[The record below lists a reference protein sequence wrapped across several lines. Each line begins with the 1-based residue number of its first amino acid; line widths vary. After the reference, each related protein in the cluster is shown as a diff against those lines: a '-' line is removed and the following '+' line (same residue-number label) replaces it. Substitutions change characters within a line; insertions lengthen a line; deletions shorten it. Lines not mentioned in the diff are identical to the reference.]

1 MSARTASTTA
11 IVLAL
16 ACLLASPLARAEKA
30 DRDKPVNIDA
40 DRMTV
45 DDKNKVHIFEGN
57 VTLTQGTL
65 VIRSNKLVVT
75 QDNDGF
81 QRGVATGGPNGL
93 AHIRQKREG
102 LDEYTDGEGERI
114 EHDNKLDQS
123 ELFNRA
129 WVKSGKDEVRG
140 EYIFIDGQTETY
152 RATSG
157 RNGTSAAATGGRV
170 RAVIMPRKQDAKAA
184 TPAAGAKKPAAAP
197 TEAR

>member
-1 MSARTASTTA
+1 MFTRS
-11 IVLAL
+11 ILAL
-16 ACLLASPLARAEKA
+16 ACALVCTFAYAEKA

-65 VIRSNKLVVT
+65 IIRSAKLVVT

-81 QRGVATGGPNGL
+81 QRGVATGGANGL

-102 LDEYTDGEGERI
+102 VDEYTDGEAERI
-114 EHDNKLDQS
+114 EHDSKLDQT

-140 EYIFIDGQTETY
+140 EYIFVDGQTETY

-170 RAVIMPRKQDAKAA
+170 RAVIMPKKDAKAETKA
-184 TPAAGAKKPAAAP
+184 EAKPAPVKKAAAGN
-197 TEAR
+197 

>member
-1 MSARTASTTA
+1 MFTRSA
-11 IVLAL
+11 LAL
-16 ACLLASPLARAEKA
+16 ACALACTLAHAEKA

-65 VIRSNKLVVT
+65 TIRSAKLVVT

-81 QRGVATGGPNGL
+81 QRGVATGGANGL

-102 LDEYTDGEGERI
+102 VDEFMDGEAERI
-114 EHDNKLDQS
+114 EHDSKLDQT

-129 WVKSGKDEVRG
+129 YVKSGKDDVRS
-140 EYIFIDGQTETY
+140 EYIFVDGQTETY

-170 RAVIMPRKQDAKAA
+170 RAVIMPKKDGKVQDGKTPA
-184 TPAAGAKKPAAAP
+184 TKKAAGAN
-197 TEAR
+197 